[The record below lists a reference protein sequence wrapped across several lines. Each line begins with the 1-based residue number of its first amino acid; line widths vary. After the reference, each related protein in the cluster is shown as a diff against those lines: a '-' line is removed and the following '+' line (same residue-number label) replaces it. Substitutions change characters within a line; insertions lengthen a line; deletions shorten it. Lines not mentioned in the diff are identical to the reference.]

1 MILRKNM
8 PFFQKLFSI
17 LIIYLI
23 LLGTSLVIPV
33 QAQLDVKP
41 DLPGGAIVPN
51 LTREGVYDILVTI
64 AQYAIF
70 IIPGIALLFIIWGA
84 VQLAMGKSESGWA
97 TIKNAL
103 IGLAIAA
110 LSFLVIGLITGLI
123 DAIYSGELIPF

>member
-1 MILRKNM
+1 MKDM
-8 PFFQKLFSI
+8 SFSQKMCFVFSFC
-17 LIIYLI
+17 LV
-23 LLGTSLVIPV
+23 LLVSGLAIPV

-51 LTREGVYDILVTI
+51 LTREGVYDILITI

-70 IIPGIALLFIIWGA
+70 IIPGLILLVIIWGA
-84 VQLAMGKSESGWA
+84 VQLAVGKSEQGWA

-110 LSFLVIGLITGLI
+110 LSFLIIGLITGLI
-123 DAIYSGELIPF
+123 DAIYEGNIIPF

>member
-1 MILRKNM
+1 MSFFRKV
-8 PFFQKLFSI
+8 FLTFQIFLV
-17 LIIYLI
+17 
-23 LLGTSLVIPV
+23 LLVSGLAIPV

-41 DLPGGAIVPN
+41 DLPRGGIVPN
-51 LTREGVYDILVTI
+51 LTREGIYDILITI

-84 VQLAMGKSESGWA
+84 IQLAIGKGEAGWA

-110 LSFLVIGLITGLI
+110 LSFLVLGLVTGLI
-123 DAIYSGELIPF
+123 NAIYDGSIILF

>member
-1 MILRKNM
+1 M

-17 LIIYLI
+17 LIIYLV

-33 QAQLDVKP
+33 QAQLDVRP
-41 DLPGGAIVPN
+41 DLPRGAVVLN
-51 LTREGVYDILVTI
+51 LTREGIYEILVTI

-70 IIPGIALLFIIWGA
+70 IIPGIALLFILWGA

-97 TIKNAL
+97 TIKSAL

-110 LSFLVIGLITGLI
+110 LSFLIIGLVTGLI
-123 DAIYSGELIPF
+123 DFVYSGELIPF